1 MMGDRKTVL
10 LFDVDNTLLDNDHVI
25 ADLMRH
31 ITGRFG
37 QEPQRRYAAIIEELR
52 DSLGYVDYLGA
63 LQQYRREFPHQPH
76 MLAISKYLV
85 DYPFANRLFPAS
97 LDVLQKAG
105 RHGLVVILT
114 DGDVVFQPRK
124 LERSGIAEA
133 VDGRILLYIHKEL
146 ELADVERHY
155 PADHY
160 VLFDDK
166 LRILNEVK
174 KTWGARVTTVFVRQ
188 GHYANDVAA
197 VAKLKPADVAVK
209 RIVDLLDY
217 DFSTLVG

>member
-1 MMGDRKTVL
+1 MAAGKTVL
-10 LFDVDNTLLDNDHVI
+10 LFDVDNTLLDNDHII

-31 ITGRFG
+31 ITDLFGR
-37 QEPQRRYAAIIEELR
+37 EPQLRYAAIIEELR
-52 DSLGYVDYLGA
+52 ASLGYVDYLGA
-63 LQQYRREFPHQPH
+63 LQQYRREFPHQSH

-85 DYPFANRLFPAS
+85 NYPFANRLYPAS
-97 LDVLQKAG
+97 LDVLEKAAQYG
-105 RHGLVVILT
+105 SVVILT

-133 VDGRILLYIHKEL
+133 VDGRTLLYIHKEL
-146 ELADVERHY
+146 ELADLEHNY

-160 VLFDDK
+160 VIFDDK

-174 KTWGARVTTVFVRQ
+174 KIWGTRVTTVFVRQ
-188 GHYANDVAA
+188 GHYANDSAE
-197 VAKLKPADVAVK
+197 VAKLKPSDVAVE
-209 RIVDLLDY
+209 RIADLLDY

>member
-1 MMGDRKTVL
+1 MAGRKTVL
-10 LFDVDNTLLDNDHVI
+10 LFDVDNTLVNNDHII
-25 ADLMRH
+25 ADLMLH
-31 ITGRFG
+31 ITDQFGR
-37 QEPQRRYAAIIEELR
+37 EPQQRYAAILEELR
-52 DSLGYVDYLGA
+52 TLLGYVDYLGA
-63 LQQYRREFPHQPH
+63 LQQYRREFPHQSH

-85 DYPFANRLFPAS
+85 NYPFANRLYPAS
-97 LDVLQKAG
+97 LDVLEKAAQFG
-105 RHGLVVILT
+105 AVVILT

-133 VDGRILLYIHKEL
+133 VDGRVLLYIHKEL
-146 ELADVERHY
+146 ELADVEKNY

-166 LRILNEVK
+166 LRILDEVK

-188 GHYANDVAA
+188 GHYANDSAE
-197 VAKLKPADVAVK
+197 VAKLRPSDVAIERVG
-209 RIVDLLDY
+209 DLLAY